1 VVTALDDLAR
11 WISTLAPDQIP
22 DEQHRLA
29 RMRLLDTFGLIAA
42 ALDHAAGQS
51 LRAWA
56 NNNPGAGAT
65 VIGNDTP
72 ALPAMAALVHGSLAH
87 ARDFDDTFI
96 ESVVHPG
103 STVITAALAVAEAAA
118 APFETLTAAIT
129 VGYEVAARLGAV
141 AGRGFHARGFHAT
154 GIVGPIA
161 AAAAAG
167 YVKRLDAS
175 QFADAMSLATSMSSG
190 LLAFMADGGWSKWLH
205 TGWSAHG
212 GVTAAELAATGFRGP
227 RHGLDHRY
235 GLYGA
240 FLGKPDADL
249 AGLTDGLGQTWLG
262 ATAHAKLYPCA
273 HVIQPY
279 IDAALAVRREKF
291 ATANISI
298 ETIAAV
304 RCVMAPWAIPIVAE
318 PRAAKIA
325 PRNDLEAIASLPF
338 MVAAAWIEGRVDL
351 RTLDQRTIENPDIR
365 AFAARIVCAADPA
378 LGSGFD
384 GRMDVTFHHGDPLSR
399 TVGIAPPDAARIIAK
414 FQANTDGRPRPA
426 CDALLHALTD
436 ETPRTGE
443 LMRLARAA
451 MAAST

>member
-1 VVTALDDLAR
+1 MTALDDLAQ
-11 WISTLAPDQIP
+11 WISTLKPDRIP

-42 ALDHAAGQS
+42 ALDHAAGRS

-56 NNNPGAGAT
+56 GNNSGTGAT
-65 VIGNDTP
+65 VIGSDTP
-72 ALPAMAALVHGSLAH
+72 AIPAVAALVHGSLAH

-103 STVITAALAVAEAAA
+103 STVIAAALAVAEAADTS
-118 APFETLTAAIT
+118 FETLTAAIT

-175 QFADAMSLATSMSSG
+175 QLANAMALATSMSSG

-212 GVTAAELAATGFRGP
+212 GVTAVELAATGFRGP

-240 FLGKPDADL
+240 FLGKPDAEL
-249 AGLTDGLGQTWLG
+249 SMLTDGLGQKWLG
-262 ATAHAKLYPCA
+262 ASAHAKLYPCA

-279 IDAALAVRREKF
+279 IDAALAVRG
-291 ATANISI
+291 
-298 ETIAAV
+298 ETFSVENVSVESIAAV

-325 PRNDLEAIASLPF
+325 PHNDLEAIASLPF
-338 MVAAAWIEGRVDL
+338 MVGAAWVEGRVDL
-351 RTLDQRTIENPDIR
+351 KTLDAATIEKPEIR
-365 AFAARIVCAADPA
+365 AMAARIVCAADPA

-384 GRMDVTFHHGDPLSR
+384 GRMDVTFQDRDPLSR
-399 TVGIAPPDAARIIAK
+399 TVGIAPPDEARIIAK
-414 FQANTDGRPRPA
+414 FHANTEGRPRPA
-426 CDALLHALTD
+426 CDALLDALTAG
-436 ETPRTGE
+436 TPRTGE

>member
-1 VVTALDDLAR
+1 VTALDDLAQ
-11 WISTLAPDQIP
+11 WISTLSPDRIP

-42 ALDHAAGQS
+42 ALDHAAGRS
-51 LRAWA
+51 LREWA
-56 NNNPGAGAT
+56 KANAGGSAT
-65 VIGNDTP
+65 VIGSKAP
-72 ALPAMAALVHGSLAH
+72 ALPAAAALVHGSLAH

-103 STVITAALAVAEAAA
+103 STVVAAALAVAEAAD

-175 QFADAMSLATSMSSG
+175 QLADAMGLATSMSSG

-227 RHGLDHRY
+227 RHGIDHRY

-240 FLGKPDADL
+240 FLGKPDAEL
-249 AGLTDGLGQTWLG
+249 TGLTDGLGQTWLG

-279 IDAALAVRREKF
+279 IDAALAVRAEKF
-291 ATANISI
+291 SI
-298 ETIAAV
+298 ENVSIESITAV

-351 RTLDQRTIENPDIR
+351 KTLDQTTIDTPEIR
-365 AFAARIVCAADPA
+365 AMAARVVCAADPA

-399 TVGIAPPDAARIIAK
+399 TVGIAPPGEARIIAK
-414 FQANTDGRPRPA
+414 FNANTEGRLRPA

-436 ETPRTGE
+436 GTPRTGE

>member
-1 VVTALDDLAR
+1 
-11 WISTLAPDQIP
+11 
-22 DEQHRLA
+22 
-29 RMRLLDTFGLIAA
+29 
-42 ALDHAAGQS
+42 
-51 LRAWA
+51 
-56 NNNPGAGAT
+56 
-65 VIGNDTP
+65 
-72 ALPAMAALVHGSLAH
+72 
-87 ARDFDDTFI
+87 
-96 ESVVHPG
+96 
-103 STVITAALAVAEAAA
+103 
-118 APFETLTAAIT
+118 
-129 VGYEVAARLGAV
+129 LG
-141 AGRGFHARGFHAT
+141 
-154 GIVGPIA
+154 
-161 AAAAAG
+161 
-167 YVKRLDAS
+167 
-175 QFADAMSLATSMSSG
+175 LATSMSSG

-249 AGLTDGLGQTWLG
+249 AELIEGLGQTWLG

-279 IDAALAVRREKF
+279 IDAALAVRSDKF
-291 ATANISI
+291 ATANISF

-351 RTLDQRTIENPDIR
+351 RTLDQSTIENPEIR
-365 AFAARIVCAADPA
+365 ALAARIVCAADPA

-399 TVGIAPPDAARIIAK
+399 TVGIAPPGEARIIAK
-414 FQANTDGRPRPA
+414 FQANTEGRPWPA